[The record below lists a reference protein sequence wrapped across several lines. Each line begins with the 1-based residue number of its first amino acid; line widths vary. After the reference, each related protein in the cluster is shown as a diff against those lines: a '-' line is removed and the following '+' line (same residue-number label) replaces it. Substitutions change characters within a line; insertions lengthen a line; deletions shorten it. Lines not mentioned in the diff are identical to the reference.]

1 MRAGRR
7 SFIAVGS
14 AVAIAA
20 TLIAGAGLAVV
31 AAGPAAADP
40 ALSVAVDGNHFV
52 DGAGNAI
59 RLLGVDVP
67 GTEYACEEGWAYSSV
82 PITAASADAIAGWDA
97 DAVRVP
103 LNEDCWLGINGQ
115 PTYDHA
121 AGGAGYQAAVE
132 DWVADLNAA
141 GLYVILDLH
150 WSAPGTDVADGQ
162 RPMPDTHSVA
172 FWSSVAATFETNDA
186 VVFDAFNEPYS
197 PKTDFPSTPSVPAV
211 TWTCWEHGH
220 CAVPVTRD
228 GTAPNGAPT
237 YQAVGMQTL
246 VTAIRST
253 GAGQPIMLGGL
264 DYANDLTGWLAHEPV
279 DPDGALVASFH
290 NYDHGGAPGACDTV
304 TCWNA
309 VVAPVAA
316 DVPVVTGELDEG
328 YDCVDPPSPTTGP
341 TSFDATYMR
350 WADAHGVSYVAWGW
364 YVLTTAGRTTAAT
377 DCSLLEDGGSDAYSL
392 VTSTAGT
399 PVAPDGTTLRA
410 HLVALA
416 SGGGTT
422 PPATSP
428 PATNPTLP
436 RPPPGVPSP
445 PGTTVPSPSATPPT
459 TSGYDLVG
467 VDGGVFVL
475 PPGGSGGFYGSLP
488 GLGVD
493 VDDIVGIVPSSD
505 GRGYFLV
512 GADGG
517 VFSFGDTTYEGS
529 LPGLGVDVDDIV
541 GIVPSSDDRGY
552 LLVGRDGGVFAFGD
566 APFLGSL
573 PAAGVPV
580 DDVVGIAAAADDTG
594 YWVVQADG
602 TVTGFGSA
610 EDYGNAS
617 AGAGSITGIAGTPAG
632 TGYWVVTAN
641 GGVDAYGMAA
651 YFGSLPALGVTPTKP
666 VVSVVPS
673 SDGGGY
679 WLVGADG
686 GIFSFGDATNLG
698 SLPGLGVDVD
708 DVVGAVPTS

>member
-7 SFIAVGS
+7 SFIAVG
-14 AVAIAA
+14 AAAAIAT
-20 TLIAGAGLAVV
+20 TLIVGAGLAVVV
-31 AAGPAAADP
+31 AAGPAAAGP

-52 DGAGNAI
+52 NGAGKAI
-59 RLLGVDVP
+59 RLLGVNVP
-67 GTEYACEEGWAYSSV
+67 GTEYACEEGWTYSSV
-82 PITAASADAIAGWDA
+82 PMTAASADAIAGWDT

-121 AGGAGYQAAVE
+121 AGAAGYQAAVE
-132 DWVADLNAA
+132 EWVADLNAA

-150 WSAPGTDVADGQ
+150 WSAPGTYVADGQ
-162 RPMPDTHSVA
+162 RPMPDTHSA
-172 FWSSVAATFETNDA
+172 QFWSSVATTFKANDA

-197 PKTDFPSTPSVPAV
+197 PKTDGVSTLAV
-211 TWTCWEHGH
+211 TWTCWEHGG
-220 CAVPVTRD
+220 CAVPVTKD
-228 GTAPNGAPT
+228 GTTARTAAT
-237 YQAVGMQTL
+237 YTAVGMQTL

-253 GAGQPIMLGGL
+253 GARQPIMLGGL

-279 DPDGALVASFH
+279 DPDDALVASFH
-290 NYDHGGAPGACDTV
+290 NYDHGGAPGACDTA

-309 VVAPVAA
+309 DVAPVAD

-328 YDCVDPPSPTTGP
+328 YDCADPPSTTTRP

-377 DCSLLEDGGSDAYSL
+377 DCSLLQDGGSDAYSL
-392 VTSTAGT
+392 ITSASGGT

-410 HLVALA
+410 HLMALA
-416 SGGGTT
+416 SGGTPGTT
-422 PPATSP
+422 PPLT
-428 PATNPTLP
+428 T
-436 RPPPGVPSP
+436 PPPTTGATTPPPTAPSP
-445 PGTTVPSPSATPPT
+445 PGATGPSPPTASA

-467 VDGGVFVL
+467 ADGGVFVF
-475 PPGGSGGFYGSLP
+475 PPGASGGFYGSLP
-488 GLGVD
+488 GLGID
-493 VDDIVGIVPSSD
+493 VDDIAGIVPSSD

-541 GIVPSSDDRGY
+541 GIVPTTDDRGY

-573 PAAGVPV
+573 PAAGAHV
-580 DDVVGIAAAADDTG
+580 DDVVGIAAAAGDTG

-610 EDYGNAS
+610 DNYGNAS

-632 TGYWVVTAN
+632 TGYWVVTSN
-641 GGVDAYGMAA
+641 GGVDAYGTAA
-651 YFGSLPALGVTPTKP
+651 YLGSLPALGVTPTKP
-666 VVSVVPS
+666 VVSVVPTP
-673 SDGGGY
+673 DGGGY

-708 DVVGAVPTS
+708 DVVGAVPTF

>member
-1 MRAGRR
+1 MVAAVT
-7 SFIAVGS
+7 AVGS
-14 AVAIAA
+14 TVVVGAV
-20 TLIAGAGLAVV
+20 TTAGRA
-31 AAGPAAADP
+31 AAGTT
-40 ALSVAVDGNHFV
+40 LSVAVDGNHFV
-52 DGAGNAI
+52 DGAGATI
-59 RLLGVDVP
+59 RLLGVNVP

-82 PITAASADAIAGWDA
+82 PITAASADAIAGWGA

-121 AGGAGYQAAVE
+121 AGAAGYQAAVE

-162 RPMPDTHSVA
+162 RPMPDTHSA
-172 FWSSVAATFETNDA
+172 QFWSSVATTFKTNDA

-197 PKTDFPSTPSVPAV
+197 PKTDGVSTLAV

-220 CAVPVTRD
+220 CTVPVTKD
-228 GTAPNGAPT
+228 GTTAHGAAT
-237 YQAVGMQTL
+237 YTAVGMQTL

-253 GAGQPIMLGGL
+253 GASQPIMLGGL
-264 DYANDLTGWLAHEPV
+264 DYANDLTGWRAHEPV

-309 VVAPVAA
+309 DVAPVAA

-328 YDCVDPPSPTTGP
+328 YDCVDPPSTTTGP

-364 YVLTTAGRTTAAT
+364 YVLTTAAT
-377 DCSLLEDGGSDAYSL
+377 DCSLLPDDGSDAYSL

-410 HLVALA
+410 HLVGLA

-428 PATNPTLP
+428 PTTNPTPP
-436 RPPPGVPSP
+436 RPPPGAPSP
-445 PGTTVPSPSATPPT
+445 PGTTAPSPPTASATT
-459 TSGYDLVG
+459 FGYDLVG
-467 VDGGVFVL
+467 ADGGVFVF

-529 LPGLGVDVDDIV
+529 LPGLGVAVDDIV
-541 GIVPSSDDRGY
+541 GIVPTTDDRGY

-566 APFLGSL
+566 APFFGSL
-573 PAAGVPV
+573 PAAGVHV
-580 DDVVGIAAAADDTG
+580 DDVVGIAAAAGDTG

-617 AGAGSITGIAGTPAG
+617 AGAGSITGIAGTPGG
-632 TGYWVVTAN
+632 TGYWVVTSN
-641 GGVDAYGMAA
+641 GGVDAYGTAA
-651 YFGSLPALGVTPTKP
+651 YLGSLPALGVTPAKP
-666 VVSVVPS
+666 VVSVVPTT
-673 SDGGGY
+673 DGRGY

-686 GIFSFGDATNLG
+686 GIFSFGDAVNLG
-698 SLPGLGVDVD
+698 SLPGLGVDAD